1 MKARIELKQIGKR
14 YRKDWIF
21 RNVDFEFQSNNSYV
35 IQGPNGSGKSTFLK
49 LCASYLLP
57 TKGSIKYFMD
67 ENEIDENEIHNHI
80 TIAAPY
86 MELPEEFTPLEILD
100 FHLGFKSFYNNLS
113 QKDFLNLIDLHHA
126 KDKPLNKFSSGMKQR
141 MKLGLAIASQS
152 EMLFLDEPTI
162 NLDAKGIALY
172 KELIQRYQQDRVIM
186 VCSNNIKDEFDFC
199 EVTINVMDF
208 KK

>member
-1 MKARIELKQIGKR
+1 MNRIELQQIGKK

-21 RNVDFEFQSNNSYV
+21 RDVNITFESNKSYV

-49 LCASYLLP
+49 LCSSYLLP
-57 TKGSIKYFMD
+57 TKGMITHIVENREIP
-67 ENEIDENEIHNHI
+67 ENEIFNHI

-86 MELPEEFTPLEILD
+86 MELPEEFSPLEILD
-100 FHLGFKSFYNNLS
+100 FHMGFKTFYEDMT
-113 QKDFLNLIDLHHA
+113 KTDFLKLIDLHHA

-162 NLDAKGIALY
+162 NLDSNGIKLY
-172 KELIQRYQQDRVIM
+172 KELIHRFHKDRIIL

-199 EVTINVMDF
+199 EEAFNIADY

>member
-1 MKARIELKQIGKR
+1 MATRIELKQIGKR

-21 RNVDFEFQSNNSYV
+21 RKVDFNFQSGKSYV

-57 TKGSIKYFMD
+57 TKGSIKYFID
-67 ENEIDENEIHNHI
+67 DSEIAENEIHNHI

-86 MELPEEFTPLEILD
+86 MELPEEFSPLEILN
-100 FHLGFKSFYNNLS
+100 FHMGFKSFYDNLT

-141 MKLGLAIASQS
+141 MKLGLAIASKS
-152 EMLFLDEPTI
+152 EILFLDEPTI
-162 NLDAKGIALY
+162 NLDANGIALY
-172 KELIQRYQQDRVIM
+172 KELINRYAKDRIVL

-199 EVTINVMDF
+199 EVNINVMDY

>member
-172 KELIQRYQQDRVIM
+172 KELIQRYHKDRVIM

-199 EVTINVMDF
+199 EETINVMDF

>member
-1 MKARIELKQIGKR
+1 METRIELKQIGKR

-21 RNVDFEFQSNNSYV
+21 RNVDFEFQSNKSYV

-57 TKGSIKYFMD
+57 TKGSIEFNIDGKEVL
-67 ENEIDENEIHNHI
+67 ENEISSHI

-100 FHLGFKSFYNNLS
+100 FHLGFKSFYDNIS
-113 QKDFLNLIDLHHA
+113 KADFLQLIDLHHA

-172 KELIQRYQQDRVIM
+172 KELIQRYHKDRIIM

-199 EVTINVMDF
+199 EVAINVADY